1 MSTTTIAWF
10 SLPWR
15 PWACVKPCAVAYPGA
30 MAESNVQFWL
40 GQTVH
45 DVHAGFPYSSTM
57 VRIACCQVE
66 PAIGGLAANAEL
78 IEAQI
83 RAAVQ
88 VGADVIVLP
97 ELATSGYMFADADE
111 ARATALTLTD
121 PAFAKWSA
129 AADDSIVISGF
140 CELGDDARLY
150 NSAVVVDAD
159 GLLAGYRKTHLWDRE
174 KLIFTPGD
182 ALPPVVKTKHGAIAV
197 MVCYDL
203 EFGELT
209 RRVAL
214 DGAELIAA
222 PVNWPLFPRPEGEH
236 PGEVITAMSTARTN
250 KVAVACCDRAGVE
263 RGQQWTEGTAII
275 DPDGWV
281 VASAGAGAGMAVA
294 DIDLAVTHN
303 KTLTEFVDLLADR
316 RVDLY

>member
-1 MSTTTIAWF
+1 
-10 SLPWR
+10 
-15 PWACVKPCAVAYPGA
+15 
-30 MAESNVQFWL
+30 
-40 GQTVH
+40 
-45 DVHAGFPYSSTM
+45 M
-57 VRIACCQVE
+57 VRIACCQID
-66 PAIGGLAANAEL
+66 PTIGASAANAEL
-78 IEAQI
+78 IEGQI
-83 RAAVQ
+83 REAVAA
-88 VGADVIVLP
+88 GADIIVLP

-111 ARATALTLTD
+111 ARAAAITPGD
-121 PAFAKWSA
+121 PTFAKWSA
-129 AADDSIVISGF
+129 AAGNSIIIGGY
-140 CELGDDARLY
+140 CELGDDGRLY

-159 GLLAGYRKTHLWDRE
+159 GVVAGYRKTHLWDRE

-182 ALPPVVKTKHGAIAV
+182 VLPPVVRTRHGVVAV

-250 KVAVACCDRAGVE
+250 KIAVAACDRAGVE
-263 RGQQWTEGTAII
+263 RGQPWTEGTAII

-281 VASAGAGAGMAVA
+281 VASAGPGPAMAVA
-294 DIDLAVTHN
+294 DIDLAVTHD
-303 KTLTEFVDLLADR
+303 KTLTEHVHLFDDR

>member
-1 MSTTTIAWF
+1 
-10 SLPWR
+10 
-15 PWACVKPCAVAYPGA
+15 
-30 MAESNVQFWL
+30 
-40 GQTVH
+40 
-45 DVHAGFPYSSTM
+45 M
-57 VRIACCQVE
+57 VRIACCQID
-66 PAIGGLAANAEL
+66 PAIGDLAANAEV
-78 IEAQI
+78 IAAQI
-83 RAAVQ
+83 RDAVAA
-88 VGADVIVLP
+88 GADVIVLP

-111 ARATALTLTD
+111 ARAVALTPSDFGT
-121 PAFAKWSA
+121 WSEA
-129 AADDSIVISGF
+129 AGNSIVVGGF
-140 CELGDDARLY
+140 CERDDDARLY
-150 NSAVVVDAD
+150 NSAVMVDAD
-159 GLLAGYRKTHLWDRE
+159 GVIACYRKTHLWDRE

-214 DGAELIAA
+214 DRAELIAV
-222 PVNWPLFPRPEGEH
+222 PVNWPLFPRPEGER

-281 VASAGAGAGMAVA
+281 VATAGPGTGMAVA
-294 DIDLAVTHN
+294 DVDLSATHD
-303 KTLTEFVDLLADR
+303 KTLTELVDLLADR

>member
-1 MSTTTIAWF
+1 M
-10 SLPWR
+10 
-15 PWACVKPCAVAYPGA
+15 
-30 MAESNVQFWL
+30 VQ
-40 GQTVH
+40 
-45 DVHAGFPYSSTM
+45 
-57 VRIACCQVE
+57 IACCQIE
-66 PAIGGLAANAEL
+66 PVVGDLAANAAV

-83 RAAVQ
+83 REAVG

-111 ARATALTLTD
+111 ARATALKPTD
-121 PAFAKWSA
+121 FANWSA
-129 AADDSIVISGF
+129 AVDDALVVGGF
-140 CELGDDARLY
+140 CEVGDDGRLY
-150 NSAVVVDAD
+150 NSAVMVDAD
-159 GLLAGYRKTHLWDRE
+159 GVVASYRKTHLWDRE

-182 ALPPVVKTKHGAIAV
+182 ALPPVIKTKHGAIAV
-197 MVCYDL
+197 MICYDL

-214 DGAELIAA
+214 DEAELIAA

-250 KVAVACCDRAGVE
+250 KVAIACCDRSGVE
-263 RGQQWTEGTAII
+263 RGQQWTEGTSII

-281 VASAGAGAGMAVA
+281 VAAAGPGTAMAVA
-294 DIDLAVTHN
+294 DIDLAATHD
-303 KTLTEFVDLLADR
+303 KTLTEHVHLFDDR

>member
-1 MSTTTIAWF
+1 
-10 SLPWR
+10 
-15 PWACVKPCAVAYPGA
+15 
-30 MAESNVQFWL
+30 
-40 GQTVH
+40 
-45 DVHAGFPYSSTM
+45 M
-57 VRIACCQVE
+57 VRIACCQIDPVL
-66 PAIGGLAANAEL
+66 GDLAANAEV

-83 RAAVQ
+83 RDAVK

-111 ARATALTLTD
+111 ARTVALAPTD
-121 PAFAKWSA
+121 AAFANWSA
-129 AADDSIVISGF
+129 AAGDSIVIGGF

-150 NSAVVVDAD
+150 NSAVMVDAD
-159 GLLAGYRKTHLWDRE
+159 GVIARYRKTHLWDRE
-174 KLIFTPGD
+174 KLIFTRGD
-182 ALPPVVKTKHGAIAV
+182 ILPPVVETKHGTIAV
-197 MVCYDL
+197 MVCYDI

-214 DGAELIAA
+214 GGAELIAA

-263 RGQQWTEGTAII
+263 RGQRWTEGTAII
-275 DPDGWV
+275 NPDGWV
-281 VASAGAGAGMAVA
+281 AASAGPGTAMAVA
-294 DIDLAVTHN
+294 DVDLAATHD
-303 KTLTEFVDLLADR
+303 KTLTEHVHLLDDR

>member
-1 MSTTTIAWF
+1 
-10 SLPWR
+10 
-15 PWACVKPCAVAYPGA
+15 
-30 MAESNVQFWL
+30 
-40 GQTVH
+40 
-45 DVHAGFPYSSTM
+45 M
-57 VRIACCQVE
+57 VRIACCQMD
-66 PAIGGLAANAEL
+66 PTLGDLAANAEA

-83 RAAVQ
+83 RDAVTG
-88 VGADVIVLP
+88 GADVIVLP

-111 ARATALTLTD
+111 ARAAALAPTD
-121 PAFAKWSA
+121 STFAKWSA
-129 AADDSIVISGF
+129 AAGDSIVVGGF
-140 CELGDDARLY
+140 CERGDDDRLY
-150 NSAVVVDAD
+150 NSAVMVDAN
-159 GLLAGYRKTHLWDRE
+159 GVLACYRKTHLWDRE

-182 ALPPVVKTKHGAIAV
+182 ALPPVVKTKHGVVAV

-214 DGAELIAA
+214 DRAELIAA

-250 KVAVACCDRAGVE
+250 KVAIACCDRAGVE

-281 VASAGAGAGMAVA
+281 IAAAGPGPAMAVA
-294 DIDLAVTHN
+294 DVDLAATHD
-303 KTLTEFVDLLADR
+303 KTLTEHVHLLDDR
-316 RVDLY
+316 RIDLY

>member
-1 MSTTTIAWF
+1 M
-10 SLPWR
+10 
-15 PWACVKPCAVAYPGA
+15 
-30 MAESNVQFWL
+30 VQ
-40 GQTVH
+40 
-45 DVHAGFPYSSTM
+45 
-57 VRIACCQVE
+57 IACCQIE
-66 PAIGGLAANAEL
+66 PVVGDLAANAAV

-83 RAAVQ
+83 REAVG

-111 ARATALTLTD
+111 ARATALRPTD
-121 PAFAKWSA
+121 FANWSA
-129 AADDSIVISGF
+129 AVDDALVIGGF
-140 CELGDDARLY
+140 CELGDDGRLY
-150 NSAVVVDAD
+150 NSAVMVDAD
-159 GLLAGYRKTHLWDRE
+159 GVVASYRKTHLWDRE

-182 ALPPVVKTKHGAIAV
+182 ALPPVIKTKHGAIAV
-197 MVCYDL
+197 MICYDL

-214 DGAELIAA
+214 DEAELIAA

-250 KVAVACCDRAGVE
+250 KVAIACCDRAGVE
-263 RGQQWTEGTAII
+263 RGQQWTEGTSII

-281 VASAGAGAGMAVA
+281 VAAAGPGTAMAVA
-294 DIDLAVTHN
+294 SIDLAATHD
-303 KTLTEFVDLLADR
+303 KTLTEHVHLFDDR

>member
-1 MSTTTIAWF
+1 M
-10 SLPWR
+10 
-15 PWACVKPCAVAYPGA
+15 
-30 MAESNVQFWL
+30 VQ
-40 GQTVH
+40 
-45 DVHAGFPYSSTM
+45 
-57 VRIACCQVE
+57 IACCQIE
-66 PAIGGLAANAEL
+66 PVVGDLAANAVV

-83 RAAVQ
+83 REAVG

-111 ARATALTLTD
+111 ARATALRPTD
-121 PAFAKWSA
+121 FAYWSA
-129 AADDSIVISGF
+129 AVDDALVIGGF
-140 CELGDDARLY
+140 CEMGDDGRLY
-150 NSAVVVDAD
+150 NSAVMVDAD
-159 GLLAGYRKTHLWDRE
+159 GVVASYRKTHLWDRE
-174 KLIFTPGD
+174 KLIFTSGD
-182 ALPPVVKTKHGAIAV
+182 ALPPVIKTKHGAIAV
-197 MVCYDL
+197 MICYDL

-214 DGAELIAA
+214 DEAELIAA

-250 KVAVACCDRAGVE
+250 KVAIACCDRAGVE

-281 VASAGAGAGMAVA
+281 VAASGPGTAMAVA
-294 DIDLAVTHN
+294 DIDLAATHD
-303 KTLTEFVDLLADR
+303 KTLTEHVHLFDDR